1 MAQISIIDYGMGNI
15 HSVAKALA
23 KVSPKNYNIKITKS
37 ISDLEKSDRII
48 FPGQG
53 AAKQCMENLK
63 NNFDI
68 DKFKLIISQKP
79 FLGICIGLQVLMTK
93 SEEDNTTCLN
103 IFDGSVKKISN
114 TKKGDIKLPH
124 MGWSPVQIKE
134 QHPIFKDINNNSFFY
149 FVHSFY
155 VDPRNDNEKTSYTD
169 YGLHFTSTINRDNYV
184 AVQFH
189 PEKSSTN
196 GLILLKN
203 FIDWSV

>member
-1 MAQISIIDYGMGNI
+1 MQLRDYYKNQELHNCSIFTCVRKPLNR
-15 HSVAKALA
+15 L
-23 KVSPKNYNIKITKS
+23 VSAYFSPNLYSRKDPNTNKYVFPKTV
-37 ISDLEKSDRII
+37 E
-48 FPGQG
+48 
-53 AAKQCMENLK
+53 
-63 NNFDI
+63 FDI

-79 FLGICIGLQVLMTK
+79 FLGICIGLQVLMTT
-93 SEEDNTTCLN
+93 SEEDNTMCLN
-103 IFDGSVKKISN
+103 VFDGSVKKISN

-155 VDPRNDNEKTSYTD
+155 VDPRNDKEKTSYTD